1 MNTIADQILQAV
13 TVPLNVAHHDI
24 VNDSH
29 RHSGPA
35 QDSHFNLLLVS
46 DAFAGKTP
54 VKRHQM
60 VYGLLGDLMGN
71 PIHALALHCY
81 TPEQWQQKQSMPTAP
96 DCLSGS

>member
-1 MNTIADQILQAV
+1 MNTIAKQILQAV
-13 TVPLNVAHHDI
+13 CEPLAVTHHDI

-35 QDSHFNLLLVS
+35 QDSHFSLLLVS
-46 DAFAGKTP
+46 QEFAGKTP

-60 VYGLLGDLMGN
+60 VYALVGELMGN

-81 TPEQWQQKQSMPTAP
+81 TPEQWQQKQAMPTAP
-96 DCLSGS
+96 DCLGGS